1 MTVRSR
7 GPSSSQKKIPCH
19 FPSASL
25 PPSTGTSTCGPRS
38 DARTCEGAF
47 GPSGSSTCCQ
57 RHSSWTICSSAASRS
72 RATAGSA
79 ASLIVTPAVVCG
91 TYTSAAP
98 APSAPS
104 RASATRRV
112 MSTSCV
118 RRSVRTVRMRTAVIL
133 RAVPSQPLSEARLEQ
148 LRTGADRFMAEL
160 DEEYYLHFAGHKE
173 TLDLEPIFARHA
185 ELATPE
191 TAQEL
196 GAGVDGDRRRR
207 ELWRFSSEGYLG
219 NLTREHAE
227 REAALEAEL
236 VADFEGD
243 EIPFRMLRP
252 TIANEPDRDR
262 RGRLDEI
269 RTSLTEEHLN
279 PIHLDAARTVTNGV
293 RKLGASSYL
302 ELYRDRFKMDL
313 EGLAEQCRAFL
324 EDTERLWEDAG
335 DRLFRERAGV
345 PLAEAKRWD
354 TARVFRAPI
363 WDDQFPADRMLPA
376 LEATLADLGIDLKS
390 QENVH
395 LDVEQRPLKSPRA
408 FCSPIEVPDRVML
421 VIQPMGGPDDWRA
434 LFHEAGHTE
443 HFAHTSRNL
452 SVEERRLGD
461 NAVTEGWAMLLQHL
475 TDEPGWLNRRLD
487 FPRADEFAAEGAA
500 GLLFFVRRYCAK
512 LLYELEFHAA
522 DDPTTMSSRYVELLG
537 DALKVEPS
545 AIDYLGDIDS
555 GFYVS
560 SYLRSWAFESQL
572 RDFLREEF
580 GSDWFARREAGS
592 LLRELWELGQRP
604 TAEEL
609 LKDVTGQTLEM
620 ASVGDRIREFV

>member
-1 MTVRSR
+1 VASQT
-7 GPSSSQKKIPCH
+7 PS
-19 FPSASL
+19 
-25 PPSTGTSTCGPRS
+25 
-38 DARTCEGAF
+38 EG
-47 GPSGSSTCCQ
+47 
-57 RHSSWTICSSAASRS
+57 
-72 RATAGSA
+72 
-79 ASLIVTPAVVCG
+79 
-91 TYTSAAP
+91 
-98 APSAPS
+98 
-104 RASATRRV
+104 
-112 MSTSCV
+112 
-118 RRSVRTVRMRTAVIL
+118 
-133 RAVPSQPLSEARLEQ
+133 RLEQ
-148 LRTGADRFMAEL
+148 LRTAADRFMAEL

-173 TLDLEPIFARHA
+173 TLDLEPIYERHA
-185 ELATPE
+185 ELAMLE

-196 GAGVDGDRRRR
+196 GSAVNGDRRRR

-227 REAALEAEL
+227 REAALEAGL

-243 EIPFRMLRP
+243 RIPFRMLKP

-262 RGRLDEI
+262 RGRLDEVRI
-269 RTSLTEEHLN
+269 SLTEEHLN
-279 PIHLDAARTVTNGV
+279 PIHLDAARTVRDAVGQ
-293 RKLGASSYL
+293 LGASTYL
-302 ELYRDRFKMDL
+302 ELYRDRFGMDL
-313 EGLAEQCRAFL
+313 DGLAQQCRAFL
-324 EDTERLWEDAG
+324 DDTERLWEDVG
-335 DRLFRERAGV
+335 DKLFRERAGL
-345 PLAEAKRWD
+345 PLAEAKRYD
-354 TARVFRAPI
+354 TPRVFRAPV
-363 WDDQFPADRMLPA
+363 WDQQFPAERMLPA
-376 LEATLADLGIDLKS
+376 LEGTLADLGIDLRS

-522 DDPTTMSSRYVELLG
+522 DDPTTMRSRYVELLG

-545 AIDYLGDIDS
+545 PTDYLGDIDS
-555 GFYVS
+555 SFYVS

-580 GSDWFARREAGS
+580 GSDWFAQREAGS

-620 ASVGDRIREFV
+620 AAVGSRIREFV